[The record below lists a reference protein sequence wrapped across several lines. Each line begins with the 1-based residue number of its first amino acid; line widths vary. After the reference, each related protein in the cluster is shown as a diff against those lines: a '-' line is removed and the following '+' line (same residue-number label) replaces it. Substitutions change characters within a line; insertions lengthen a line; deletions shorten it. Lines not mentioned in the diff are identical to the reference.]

1 MIGTTAAIVGTAI
14 AAGGAVASSAIASSA
29 AKNAAKEQAKATGEA
44 ADKMDAASKAALE
57 EQKRQFNTQQAN
69 LQPWLQ
75 SGTQGLAALN
85 WALGVGTNQ
94 APAAGATNPYNA
106 LDPLRSGDPQ
116 KLAELQALQSK
127 LPQQIADM
135 EARLAELNA
144 RQDTSGHGFL
154 GNFLGDTIGG
164 EARQRAQV
172 ALANTGEY
180 LVTET
185 QRRALE
191 AQLAGAKAQLSSI
204 PSEIASM
211 YGMTPEQ
218 YQEALAAQQAQPQD
232 GAAGADGTFQGT
244 GLQYGDLMKPF
255 EYDPEQDPSTQ
266 FRFGLGQDALNRSA
280 ASKGMPFGGSSAKA
294 AIEYG
299 QNFASQE
306 YQGAWARNQSE
317 KADTFNRLA
326 ALAGVG
332 QQAVAQ
338 SGALSQNYA
347 NNAANIHIGTG
358 QSLADL
364 ATQAGNARAS
374 SIMGSGNAWAGA
386 INGATNSILDLYL
399 MNQLG
404 KPVPAA
410 SLKPLNF

>member
-1 MIGTTAAIVGTAI
+1 MIGTTAAIVASSI
-14 AAGGAVASSAIASSA
+14 AAGGAVASSAIASNA

-44 ADKMDAASKAALE
+44 ADKMDAASKAALD
-57 EQKRQFNTQQAN
+57 EQKRQFNIEQAN

-75 SGTQGLAALN
+75 SGTQGLSALN

-94 APAAGATNPYNA
+94 APAAGATNPYSA

-135 EARLAELNA
+135 EARIAELNA

-154 GNFLGDTIGG
+154 GNFLGDT
-164 EARQRAQV
+164 
-172 ALANTGEY
+172 
-180 LVTET
+180 VTET

-280 ASKGMPFGGSSAKA
+280 ASKGMPFGGSAAKA

-347 NNAANIHIGTG
+347 NNAANIHISTG

-404 KPVPAA
+404 KPVAASQPQSFVPAA